1 VESAMNL
8 AIEQMQALD
17 TVLAPVVRIRKEEL
31 N

>member
-1 VESAMNL
+1 MNL